1 MPSKY
6 SSMTIKQYNGTEAT
20 FYIQCKG
27 NHSGRPLRNP
37 IPNCFAVFTDIHN
50 AFEIAY
56 AAYVSKHY
64 HRHIKG
70 SVIPYVRI
78 ADVEE
83 VLGMFIDRIDERNE
97 QRLAQI
103 ERIDNAI
110 EVAKKQLILLEQAKI
125 SIARK
130 LI

>member
-1 MPSKY
+1 
-6 SSMTIKQYNGTEAT
+6 MTIKQYNGTDAT

-27 NHSGRPLRNP
+27 SHSGRPLRTP

-64 HRHIKG
+64 HRHLKG
-70 SVIPYVRI
+70 SVIPYLRI

-83 VLGMFIDRIDERNE
+83 VLGMFIDKIDEQNT
-97 QRLAQI
+97 QRLEQI

-110 EVAKKQLILLEQAKI
+110 EAAKKQLTLLEQAKI
-125 SIARK
+125 LIARR